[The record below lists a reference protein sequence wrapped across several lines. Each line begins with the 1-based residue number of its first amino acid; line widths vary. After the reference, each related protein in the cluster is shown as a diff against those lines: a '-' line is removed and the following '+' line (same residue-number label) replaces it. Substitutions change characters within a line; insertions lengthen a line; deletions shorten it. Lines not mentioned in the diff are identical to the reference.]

1 MSKLFRVGCLPAL
14 LSVALLIGMASA
26 DDRMSSA
33 TTQTDEK
40 VARLEALL
48 EAQQSQIEALEQ
60 QVAAAS
66 AQEEDAQ
73 RVEAMKGQ
81 IREILS
87 EQEFRESLMPSVL
100 QAGYDKG
107 FFIRS
112 SDDKFLLKIG
122 GLMQFRWTHVGTRK
136 DNRWQAAR
144 LQRND
149 HTGFD
154 FNRLRVNFKGHVF
167 DPDLTYLVEIRM
179 DASTPTA
186 YNAILSWAY
195 VDYKFHEALHFR
207 AGKFKIASTRENTTP
222 HSMLKLPARSV
233 VDAVFGGGFVM
244 GVRFWGQ
251 LAEKRVEYF
260 LDVVNSL
267 SDDENFGSGRTITPD
282 VPGSPTG
289 TELDGNPA
297 LAFRLVW
304 HALGDNPPKDCVS
317 QSDIPKHESPAFDL
331 GFHYIFN
338 EDEGDVRTTRIPYPL
353 PRRIANLGGFGLTN
367 TNGLQINQFGFDAV
381 FKYQGFSAT
390 GEYVL
395 RIVDPR
401 RAGRMP
407 FSNWWLF
414 TNQGD
419 TTVQHGAY
427 VQAGYLL
434 PIPGLEDKLEAV
446 MRVGGI
452 SALANGQEGTWE
464 YTAGLNYFIEGQNV
478 KLSTDVTKIT
488 EIPTTS
494 GYKSYANV
502 NDDALIFRVQLQV
515 AF

>member
-14 LSVALLIGMASA
+14 LSVALLVGMASA
-26 DDRMSSA
+26 DDRTSSA

-66 AQEEDAQ
+66 TQQEDAA
-73 RVEAMKGQ
+73 RVEAMRGQ

-112 SDDKFLLKIG
+112 SDDRFLLKIG
-122 GLMQFRWTHVGTRK
+122 GLMQFRWTHYATRK

-149 HTGFD
+149 RTGFD
-154 FNRLRVNFKGHVF
+154 FQRVRITFKGHAF
-167 DPDLTYLVEIRM
+167 SEDLGYFVQLRS
-179 DASTPTA
+179 DAANGYDT
-186 YNAILSWAY
+186 ILAVGWI
-195 VDYKFHEALHFR
+195 DYRFCDELQFR
-207 AGKFKIASTRENTTP
+207 AGKFKIASTRAAVTS
-222 HSMLKLPARSV
+222 HSQLQFPARPMV
-233 VDAVFGGGFVM
+233 ETVFGLGYGM

-251 LAEKRVEYF
+251 LCDKRLEYY
-260 LDVVNSL
+260 LDVVNSA
-267 SDDENFGSGRTITPD
+267 SSGEDFGSGRTITTD
-282 VPGSPTG
+282 VATSPTG
-289 TELDGNPA
+289 TELDSNPA

-304 HALGDNPPKDCVS
+304 HALGDNPPKDCAG
-317 QSDIPKHESPAFDL
+317 QSDIEFHESPAMDI
-331 GFHYIFN
+331 GFHYAFN
-338 EDEGDVRTTRIPYPL
+338 EDEGDVRTTAIPYPL
-353 PRRIANLGGFGLTN
+353 PRRIATLGGFGLTN
-367 TNGLQINQFGFDAV
+367 TNGLQINQFGLDAV

-401 RAGRMP
+401 RAGRTP

-427 VQAGYLL
+427 VQCGYFL
-434 PIPGLEDKLEAV
+434 PIPGLEKKLEAV
-446 MRVGGI
+446 ARIGGI
-452 SALANGQEGTWE
+452 STLANGQEGTWE
-464 YTAGLNYFIEGQNV
+464 YSGGLNYYLEGNSV
-478 KLSTDVTKIT
+478 KVQADVTKIT
-488 EIPTTS
+488 EVPITS
-494 GYKSYANV
+494 NYSSQANV